1 MNYNILGKKIK
12 EWKKMK
18 LSIIVCI
25 HNTKEEYFD
34 ACLKSIRENTLK
46 NDEYEILVI
55 DDGSSKNY
63 DKIIKRHDP
72 VYVKTEN
79 RGLLSARLY
88 GITIAK
94 GDYIAF
100 CDADDTVSFN
110 YYKPMLKKAEETGA
124 DIVIN
129 DWAFDTEATK
139 YACGDD
145 ITVKEDLCYY
155 GDEILRFFASGKG
168 RLHSYFV
175 QWNKLFKKSLLKK
188 AKEELEKTDAVSN
201 KPFVFS
207 EDALSN
213 FFVFKNAEKL
223 VNTHTGYYFYRVHGM
238 QSVST
243 RGKGGIVSEVEQM
256 ALSLDIMLR
265 NVPNNKYSEEITQN
279 IKEWQGLMARKHY
292 SFAKNQGHSDLY
304 LYIKEKYS
312 QAELSEARVKDS
324 TAYIG
329 TLLLGDNF
337 LEIDRELRRV
347 YKSSE
352 PINVIYNARDE
363 YVSKT
368 LDYLAK
374 NEGKVIDKSAKGIV
388 IVPKRKIKA
397 KHRIVH
403 AKPIYM
409 LGLYVFKKGS
419 KMRAYLKSKL

>member
-1 MNYNILGKKIK
+1 
-12 EWKKMK
+12 MK

-25 HNTKEEYFD
+25 HNTNEEYFD
-34 ACLKSIRENTLK
+34 LCLKSIRENTLK

-55 DDGSSKNY
+55 DDGSTKKY
-63 DKIIKRHDP
+63 DEIIKRHDP

-79 RGLLSARLY
+79 RGLLASRLY
-88 GITIAK
+88 GIEIAK

-110 YYKPMLKKAEETGA
+110 YYKPMLEKAEKTGA

-145 ITVKEDLCYY
+145 ITVKEDLLYE
-155 GDEILRFFASGKG
+155 GEDVLRFFASGKG

-188 AKEELEKTDAVSN
+188 AKAELEKTDAVSN

-213 FFVFKNAEKL
+213 FFVFKNAKKL

-243 RGKGGIVSEVEQM
+243 RGKEGLAREIEQM
-256 ALSLDIMLR
+256 ALSLDIMLA
-265 NVPNNKYSEEITQN
+265 NVPKNQYSAEIYEG
-279 IKEWQGLMARKHY
+279 IREWQALMARKHY
-292 SFAKNQGHSDLY
+292 SFAKNQGYEDLY
-304 LYIKEKYS
+304 TYIKEKYN
-312 QAELSEARVKDS
+312 QNELGVSRVKDS

-337 LEIDRELRRV
+337 LDIDRELRRI
-347 YKSSE
+347 YKSNE
-352 PINVIYNARDE
+352 PINVIYNSRDD
-363 YVSKT
+363 YVVRT
-368 LDYLAK
+368 INYLTE

-397 KHRIVH
+397 KHKITH
-403 AKPIYM
+403 AKPIYL

-419 KMRAYLKSKL
+419 KMRAYLKSKM